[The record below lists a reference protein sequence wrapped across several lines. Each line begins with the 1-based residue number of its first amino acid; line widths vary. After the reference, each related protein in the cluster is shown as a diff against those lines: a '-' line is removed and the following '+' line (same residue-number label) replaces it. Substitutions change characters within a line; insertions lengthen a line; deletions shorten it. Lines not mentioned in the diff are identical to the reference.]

1 MEGKVEELKKMLKE
15 SIERL
20 EGIEQIG
27 DRLEVSSMVS
37 SGGRGRATSV
47 VSMVSEGRYSEK
59 NLGRIRILT
68 EREKE
73 ERKNNT
79 VIKGIG
85 LPKEIEEDK
94 RNKRNKRREERAKG
108 FLREKIGIEC
118 KVEYCRRSGTVTI
131 VKLDREETKREIMR
145 NKNKLKGETIYI
157 ENDLTWEE
165 RKIQERIS
173 RWAKIQKGKEV
184 KIRMGRVKIDNAWRL
199 WADFE
204 REENREKRNRKEER
218 IAERKDKN
226 NNGNRIN

>member
-1 MEGKVEELKKMLKE
+1 MEGKVEELEKMLKE

-37 SGGRGRATSV
+37 SGGRGSRATSV

-94 RNKRNKRREERAKG
+94 KRRKERAKG

-118 KVEYCRRSGTVTI
+118 KVEYCRSGTVII

-145 NKNKLKGETIYI
+145 NKNKLKWETIYI

-199 WADFE
+199 WADIE
-204 REENREKRNRKEER
+204 REENREEGNRKEEG
-218 IAERKDKN
+218 IAEGKDKN